1 MCAGSS
7 WPPAV
12 VCRLRHLDGVE
23 ALAAASIDWPEA
35 RIDVDLAAIS
45 DELGLDARGSDVA
58 SCPCD
63 NSSSHPPAIR
73 RMLLAVALRFPLM
86 AASIWSFMYFML
98 WSPVLGGVGLLYL
111 RSLIKPLFPVN
122 PIDIRFIL
130 NYFRY
135 FFDIRASPRSRCA
148 WRRPEAGS

>member
-1 MCAGSS
+1 MTCLLSS
-7 WPPAV
+7 GWRDVHKTQQSPGLSRLACWFLRSVRRRLAPPAV
-12 VCRLRHLDGVE
+12 VLCLRHLDGIE

-86 AASIWSFMYFML
+86 AASIWSFVYFML
-98 WSPVLGGVGLLYL
+98 WSPVLGGC
-111 RSLIKPLFPVN
+111 RAPLSTLPN
-122 PIDIRFIL
+122 
-130 NYFRY
+130 
-135 FFDIRASPRSRCA
+135 
-148 WRRPEAGS
+148 